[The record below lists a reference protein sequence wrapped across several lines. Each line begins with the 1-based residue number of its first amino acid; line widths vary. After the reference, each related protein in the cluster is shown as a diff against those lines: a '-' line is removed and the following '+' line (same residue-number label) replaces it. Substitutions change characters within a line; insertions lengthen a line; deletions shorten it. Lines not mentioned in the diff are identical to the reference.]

1 MLICR
6 RGDGEAIDQTWPG
19 AWYFEREKA
28 CNKIHTVTHK
38 NNLIFQNCE
47 KTNLEQKLLV
57 STL

>member
-19 AWYFEREKA
+19 AWYFERETA

-47 KTNLEQKLLV
+47 KTCSETT
-57 STL
+57 SR